1 MYEISIAAIGNVD
14 SGKSTLAGTL
24 TKSVLDDGRGFARN
38 TIIKYNHEKE
48 TGRNEHYNKI
58 YY

>member
-24 TKSVLDDGRGFARN
+24 TKNVLDDGRGLL
-38 TIIKYNHEKE
+38 
-48 TGRNEHYNKI
+48 KI
-58 YY
+58 NQIL